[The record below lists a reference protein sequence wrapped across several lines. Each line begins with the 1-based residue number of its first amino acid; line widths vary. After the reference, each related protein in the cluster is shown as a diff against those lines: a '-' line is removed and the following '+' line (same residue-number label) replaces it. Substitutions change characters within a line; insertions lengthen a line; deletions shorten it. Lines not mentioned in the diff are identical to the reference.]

1 MKKWIEAARLRT
13 LPLAASG
20 IILGSI
26 PDDGMAW
33 SGHGFLWALITGILL
48 QVLSNYA
55 NDYGDYKNGADQFR
69 SHGPNRAVQSGLI
82 SQGQMLL
89 AIVLIAALALLSGS
103 YLIYRNLLVVNRIQD
118 FWMMLVIGLG
128 AIAAAYTYTAG
139 PRPYGYMGLG
149 DISVFLFFG
158 WVGVVGTHFVLYDI
172 ISAQSI
178 AGALFVGVM
187 SVSVLHLNNMR
198 DMDDDAKA
206 LKHTLA
212 LRMGWIGSKRYLYLL
227 FLIGLASLGFWISSG
242 NQVIQW
248 SAMIPMMILATQG
261 NQFAKENQP
270 EKIDSYLKKFA
281 LACFFT
287 VLILLIASFL

>member
-20 IILGSI
+20 ILLG
-26 PDDGMAW
+26 GMPGNGTAW
-33 SGHGFLWALITGILL
+33 NSHGFLWALITGILL

-82 SQGQMLL
+82 SQGQMLA
-89 AIVLIAALALLSGS
+89 AIVVIATLALISGS
-103 YLIYRNLLVVNRIQD
+103 YLIYKNLLEVNRIQD
-118 FWMMLVIGLG
+118 FWIMLGIGVG
-128 AIAAAYTYTAG
+128 SIAAAYTYTAG
-139 PRPYGYMGLG
+139 PKPYGYMGLG

-158 WVGVVGTHFVLYDI
+158 WVGVVGTHFVLYDE
-172 ISAQSI
+172 ISSQSI
-178 AGALFVGVM
+178 WGALFVGAM

-212 LRMGWIGSKRYLYLL
+212 LRLGWIGSKRYLLVLYVVAFSSLVVWISKSASAFQWL
-227 FLIGLASLGFWISSG
+227 ALIPLIGLMGK
-242 NQVIQW
+242 
-248 SAMIPMMILATQG
+248 
-261 NQFAKENQP
+261 AKDIARENQP
-270 EKIDSYLKKFA
+270 QNLDPYLKRFA
-281 LACFFT
+281 LTCFFS
-287 VLILLIASFL
+287 ICLLLVSSFL